1 MKLFF
6 LSVLVACLLMR
17 TAVAGLEAG
26 IAAYESGNLP
36 LAVQEFRESAEAG
49 DADCQFNLAL
59 MYEQGIGVLK
69 DEKTALGWYRKS
81 AEQGNS
87 NAQYNLA
94 VLYENGRGTA
104 ADFAEANHWYR
115 KAAVQGDGLAV
126 GNLGMLYLRGQ
137 GVNPDKI
144 AGVALLMLSA
154 TLDNSPE
161 NTARQNV
168 AAVRGLTSRD
178 IEAAQK
184 LAGEMAD
191 AKNLLLPLDKYL
203 QASAPAAAGK

>member
-1 MKLFF
+1 M
-6 LSVLVACLLMR
+6 ACLLTR
-17 TAVAGLEAG
+17 TAAAGLDAG
-26 IAAYESGNLP
+26 VAAYESGNLP

-49 DADCQFNLAL
+49 DANCQFNLAL

-69 DEKTALGWYRKS
+69 DEKTALDWYRKS

-104 ADFAEANHWYR
+104 TDFGQANQWYR
-115 KAAVQGDGLAV
+115 KAAMQGDGLAV

-137 GVNPDKI
+137 GVKPDKI
-144 AGVALLMLSA
+144 AGLALLMLSA
-154 TLDNSPE
+154 TMDNSPE

-168 AAVRGLTSRD
+168 AAVRGLTAGD

-184 LAGEMAD
+184 LTGEMGSTT
-191 AKNLLLPLDKYL
+191 NLLVPLDQYL
-203 QASAPAAAGK
+203 KASDRATASE